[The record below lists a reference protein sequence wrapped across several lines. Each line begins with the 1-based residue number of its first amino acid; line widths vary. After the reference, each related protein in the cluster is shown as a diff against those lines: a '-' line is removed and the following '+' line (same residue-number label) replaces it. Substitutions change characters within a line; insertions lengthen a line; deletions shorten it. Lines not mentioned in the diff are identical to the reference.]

1 MSAGHP
7 REGPQDT
14 DPPLGWQS
22 LCQYFQTV
30 LSESHDSHRS
40 QQVSKNDK
48 VGPCLTKTREIHIWQ
63 NKCLLSLNCH
73 LGVISP
79 G

>member
-7 REGPQDT
+7 REGPQDPE
-14 DPPLGWQS
+14 PPLGWQS

-40 QQVSKNDK
+40 QQVS
-48 VGPCLTKTREIHIWQ
+48 
-63 NKCLLSLNCH
+63 H
-73 LGVISP
+73 LGVIPP